1 MTVITNIDRVF
12 GETGHLLARLN
23 ARRRRRVIIYV
34 EPSRT
39 RRGHREQNIFVGAA
53 AAKMAGESRADV
65 FSRRGDRALC
75 LPPIVMESRGSDNKP
90 GRTEAALQR
99 IERHEGLLYRMQ
111 SAGTHAFDCRDS
123 FPRDGVGRKQTARNR
138 NAVEQ
143 HRAGSADARAAHQL
157 CARETE
163 IVTQDI
169 DQKGLWVVGQGLST
183 TVDVHCPHT
192 DFPLTW
198 DTTRSGTIAPAI
210 KRRIIRG

>member
-1 MTVITNIDRVF
+1 MSSRV
-12 GETGHLLARLN
+12 GETA
-23 ARRRRRVIIYV
+23 
-34 EPSRT
+34 P
-39 RRGHREQNIFVGAA
+39 FVFRQLSWKAA
-53 AAKMAGESRADV
+53 APTINPGVQKPHCNASSAMKAFCTG
-65 FSRRGDRALC
+65 C
-75 LPPIVMESRGSDNKP
+75 NPPAPTPSTVVE
-90 GRTEAALQR
+90 
-99 IERHEGLLYRMQ
+99 
-111 SAGTHAFDCRDS
+111 S

-157 CARETE
+157 CARENE